1 MIRLNIARR
10 WFGLAYWNWCRHPN
24 ERPPDIPN
32 ERPPEIPNARRPDI
46 PNVRRPDIPNVRPPD
61 IPNVRPPDIPNEE
74 NDENRTESEN
84 TTVQIAAIDA
94 EETVP
99 PTVPCPFI
107 APPPPIV
114 AANDTAHVPASPAP
128 PASALIVQPTQHE
141 ILAQFYRLREQ
152 VNACVA
158 ELESRIARN
167 TESGA
172 AGPSAVRVDASEQ
185 RSGAPLAIPLDIPL
199 RSTGSAGEIVTEFT
213 HL

>member
-1 MIRLNIARR
+1 MK
-10 WFGLAYWNWCRHPN
+10 G
-24 ERPPDIPN
+24 
-32 ERPPEIPNARRPDI
+32 
-46 PNVRRPDIPNVRPPD
+46 PNVWLIRSKRLV
-61 IPNVRPPDIPNEE
+61 
-74 NDENRTESEN
+74 

-114 AANDTAHVPASPAP
+114 AANDSSHLPVSPAP
-128 PASALIVQPTQHE
+128 QASALIMQPTQHE

-167 TESGA
+167 AESGA
-172 AGPSAVRVDASEQ
+172 AGPSAVPVDASEQ
-185 RSGAPLAIPLDIPL
+185 RSGAPLAIPLRSLDL
-199 RSTGSAGEIVTEFT
+199 RTTGLALRDCNRYYSLMSYE
-213 HL
+213 